1 MYKRQK
7 DGILAETL
15 YYAEEIK
22 PMPKAYHKSKPD
34 DAELEMAGMLIGSM
48 EKRFEPEQY
57 TDEYQERLREMIA
70 RKVAGEELVAP
81 QPEPCLLYTSRCV

>member
-1 MYKRQK
+1 MIGSSETLLALIPTK

-48 EKRFEPEQY
+48 
-57 TDEYQERLREMIA
+57 
-70 RKVAGEELVAP
+70 
-81 QPEPCLLYTSRCV
+81 